1 MSSDKVSGQAPF
13 VFTHREDLS
22 NLPAAAKQYEV
33 NLHGGFAIDARDG
46 HGQIYY
52 GMPGCGIMRVDADLQ
67 KQTIIN
73 LPDELTPLNFH
84 STKIGEFDGKRRLF
98 LAANND
104 KRVVILSLS
113 GEVDFILPRPV
124 FDEYQAQEAPYKP
137 TDTVLVGNQLYIA
150 DGYGSNYITCANITT
165 QQWTGIFGGKTDNPA
180 ENGKFATAHGINLNP
195 IHHHLDI
202 ADRPHS
208 RIQVHD
214 KAGHFVASHKL
225 PSGAFLC
232 GISYL
237 AYQARWYAVIG
248 CLRDPQESRPAPI
261 YIIDAE
267 SYELLSTIRPKEE
280 LGIELAQHLHNV
292 VFHIQDDQLYLV
304 CQAWNPGHYFVLQ
317 KETLHELPHTWH
329 DRR

>member
-46 HGQIYY
+46 YGQIYY

-104 KRVVILSLS
+104 EQVVVLSLS

-165 QQWTGIFGGKTDNPA
+165 QQWTAIFGGKTDNPA

-214 KAGHFVASHKL
+214 EAGHFVVSHKL
-225 PSGAFLC
+225 PSGAFVC

-292 VFHIQDDQLYLV
+292 VLHIQDDQLYLV
-304 CQAWNPGHYFVLQ
+304 CQAWNPGHFFVLQ
-317 KETLHELPHTWH
+317 KV
-329 DRR
+329 